1 MSSGVPSPRAGAT
14 SALLT
19 SPPFVASL
27 FLLLLNDWLLKRAAG
42 NWFTGKLSD
51 FAGLF
56 AFALFWTALLPRRRL
71 MVLATV
77 AMAFVFWKSPL
88 SAPALDAWN
97 ALAIWPLTRV
107 VDYSDW
113 LALTVL
119 LPAHVVA
126 RRHGATVEFR
136 QRVAARR
143 SGALLAG
150 AVSVAAFAATS
161 VPPPSY
167 DVHDPVGY
175 DIPAPRAHVKAALD
189 SLGLHVVGDA
199 PRRRG
204 APTADTVVVYI
215 RHPPERHIGVR
226 IEVREITTTETRI
239 RLLRVSTVGPEPTTE
254 GLHRAFEQQVV
265 DPLRTRL
272 SGAQDPDR

>member
-1 MSSGVPSPRAGAT
+1 MSSGVPSPRSGAT

-19 SPPFVASL
+19 SLPFVASL
-27 FLLLLNDWLLKRAAG
+27 FLLLLNDWLLKPAVG

-56 AFALFWTALLPRRRL
+56 AFALFWTALLPRRRPL
-71 MVLATV
+71 VFAAVAT
-77 AMAFVFWKSPL
+77 AFMLWKSPL

-119 LPAHVVA
+119 LPAYAVA
-126 RRHGATVEFR
+126 RRHGAADEPR

-167 DVHDPVGY
+167 DIHDPVGY

-189 SLGLHVVGDA
+189 SLGLYVTGYA
-199 PRRRG
+199 ARKRG
-204 APTADTVVVYI
+204 TPTADTVVVYI
-215 RHPPERHIGVR
+215 RHPPERHVGVWV
-226 IEVREITTTETRI
+226 EVREVATAETRI
-239 RLLRVSTVGPEPTTE
+239 TLLRASTSGPEPTTE
-254 GLHRAFEQQVV
+254 GLHRAFTQQVV

-272 SGAQDPDR
+272 SRAPDP